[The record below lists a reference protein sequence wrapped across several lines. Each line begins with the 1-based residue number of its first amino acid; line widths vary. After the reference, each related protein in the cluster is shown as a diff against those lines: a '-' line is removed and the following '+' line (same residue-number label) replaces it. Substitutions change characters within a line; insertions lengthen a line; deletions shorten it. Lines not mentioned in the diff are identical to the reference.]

1 MRNLAV
7 NNKHKVPLDWS
18 LEKKMPSVAQLC
30 REHQNLRID
39 YEL

>member
-18 LEKKMPSVAQLC
+18 LEKNALCGTALQGPSKPED
-30 REHQNLRID
+30 RM
-39 YEL
+39 